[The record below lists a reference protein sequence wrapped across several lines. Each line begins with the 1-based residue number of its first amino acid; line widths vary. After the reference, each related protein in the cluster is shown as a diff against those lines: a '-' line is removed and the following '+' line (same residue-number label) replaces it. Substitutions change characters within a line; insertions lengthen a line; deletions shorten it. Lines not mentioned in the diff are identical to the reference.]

1 MEAETAERE
10 GTGKKCARTESYCE
24 QSPSSEDG
32 EVVSRNSASKP
43 LSRGNGEAWGRARAR
58 KEELR
63 RERRKRKEGRKKEGG
78 KEGFPKEGTRAH
90 GSREP
95 LMLIPLAAPRAR
107 AHDEMR

>member
-78 KEGFPKEGTRAH
+78 KEGFPKEGTRTEAESPSCSSH
-90 GSREP
+90 SPR
-95 LMLIPLAAPRAR
+95 RAR
-107 AHDEMR
+107 ARTMR